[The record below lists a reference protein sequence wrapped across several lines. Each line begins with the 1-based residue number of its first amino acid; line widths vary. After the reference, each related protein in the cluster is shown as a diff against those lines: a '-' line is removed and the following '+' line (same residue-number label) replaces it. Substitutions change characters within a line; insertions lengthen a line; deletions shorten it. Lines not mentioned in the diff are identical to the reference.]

1 MRFVL
6 ERRIVMKT
14 LDYKVIK
21 RYPYQKFREYD
32 SFQAAIDAWKHRG
45 EGRHV
50 LKSRFTC
57 SDTGLIKK
65 SYYQYRVAIKN

>member
-1 MRFVL
+1 MRFIL

-32 SFQAAIDAWKHRG
+32 AFQAAIDAWKLRG
-45 EGRHV
+45 KGR

-57 SDTGLIKK
+57 SNTGSVKK
-65 SYYQYRVAIKN
+65 SYYQYRVVIKN